1 MGSLIVT
8 PYCVTMVGIIV
19 AGFDRLCMRDLG
31 HDVSRMVVECRNDLK
46 QRCLGVSPGGRTQR
60 TLPTELKK
68 RRGDV
73 ASPVAATL
81 PSNHFH
87 AKEIRQS

>member
-46 QRCLGVSPGGRTQR
+46 QRCLGVSVGGS
-60 TLPTELKK
+60 TEFSVGKAEKK
-68 RRGDV
+68 AG
-73 ASPVAATL
+73 
-81 PSNHFH
+81 
-87 AKEIRQS
+87 